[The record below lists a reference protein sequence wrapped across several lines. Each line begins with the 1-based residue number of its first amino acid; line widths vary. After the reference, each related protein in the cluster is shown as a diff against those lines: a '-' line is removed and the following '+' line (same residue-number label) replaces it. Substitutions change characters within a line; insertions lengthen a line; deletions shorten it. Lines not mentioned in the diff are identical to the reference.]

1 MSIKKQLL
9 AVFAVAAAAC
19 FAAGNFAAGAGIDGD
34 PGRPPVDSCRNI
46 SFIVRNGR
54 NVAIKIKK
62 VKYYNRNEGRWQT
75 EDLKYGN
82 SVCEPGSSCY
92 PGGLEDLR
100 DSEGD
105 DITAII
111 FLYEDVNDST
121 MRESPKFVPS
131 APTCR
136 AGKEYGFGQGWT
148 IGGTSRP
155 EASGDSD
162 ALGDACKNVSF
173 VVRNGLSTEI
183 EIVKVKYYNRTS
195 GKWRTEDVAN
205 YKCYPDTELL
215 PTKCTVGGKDN
226 LTDADNDDITK
237 IIFIYYRLKGYQRV
251 GDEIESKAFEPKS
264 PKCLEKKVYGTGQ
277 GWKIE

>member
-19 FAAGNFAAGAGIDGD
+19 FAADNPAARAAIDGE
-34 PGRPPVDSCRNI
+34 PGRPPADSCRNV
-46 SFIVRNGR
+46 SFVVRNGR

-62 VKYYNRNEGRWQT
+62 VKYYNGNERRWQT

-82 SVCEPGSSCY
+82 SDCEPGSMCF
-92 PGGLEDLR
+92 PGSLEDLR

-121 MRESPKFVPS
+121 MRESQQFFPS

-173 VVRNGLSTEI
+173 IVQNHLSTDI
-183 EIVKVKYYNRTS
+183 DIVKVKYYNRNS
-195 GKWRTEDVAN
+195 GKWKTEDVAN
-205 YKCYPDTELL
+205 NFCQIG
-215 PTKCTVGGKDN
+215 TKCTVGGKDN
-226 LTDADNDDITK
+226 LADANNDDLTK
-237 IIFIYYRLKGYQRV
+237 IIFIYYRRKGYQRV
-251 GDEIESKAFEPKS
+251 GDEIESKSFVPKS